1 VPSTRRR
8 AFLASLGSAAAFGL
22 AGCSRLRS
30 GEPPAGSLRFE
41 NDHDLPHA
49 ITVAVTDVGTD
60 TGDDP
65 GAVTGD
71 PVVPPAQRS
80 LTASASL
87 DSGGSETY
95 ERVFTEP
102 VWYVVEFTV
111 DGRPPRE
118 DARATVYHPVPPG
131 EETGR
136 TLTGRVYKSG
146 EFSWVVSGTENR
158 GGFDG

>member
-1 VPSTRRR
+1 MPSTRR
-8 AFLASLGSAAAFGL
+8 AVLASLGTVAAGGL
-22 AGCSRLRS
+22 AGCARPDS
-30 GEPPAGSLRFE
+30 GDLPAGSLQFQ
-41 NDHDLPHA
+41 NNHDLPHA

-71 PVVPPAQRS
+71 PIVPAAQRS
-80 LTASASL
+80 LTASASV
-87 DSGGSETY
+87 DPGGSETY

-118 DARATVYHPVPPG
+118 DARTTVYHPVPPG
-131 EETGR
+131 KETGR
-136 TLTGRVYKSG
+136 TLTGRVYESG
-146 EFSWVVSGTENR
+146 EFSWVVSSTENR